1 VPVEVRQLVIK
12 STVVRDETSTPNRPE
27 PQVNIEELKA
37 VILTECKQV
46 VLETLR
52 ELRER

>member
-1 VPVEVRQLVIK
+1 MPVEVRQLVIK
-12 STVVRDETSTPNRPE
+12 STVIRDETSTPDLPE
-27 PQVNIEELKA
+27 PQVNVEELKA

-52 ELRER
+52 EMRER